1 MKFILHA
8 LMGRKDYAEAAASF
22 QKVVDYYPEN
32 KPAKNSIT
40 VANKLQEQE
49 KAKIKKKYSGMFQK
63 FVEEDSQ
70 VRLFISKAYNDVC
83 CLNLMY
89 VYMHPQNPYC
99 TLNHSRVIL
108 CFALNR

>member
-1 MKFILHA
+1 MKFILQA

-32 KPAKNSIT
+32 KSAKNSIT

-70 VRLFISKAYNDVC
+70 VRLFISKAYNDV
-83 CLNLMY
+83 
-89 VYMHPQNPYC
+89 
-99 TLNHSRVIL
+99 
-108 CFALNR
+108 